1 MEVEKFNLLLEC
13 LLPYTHPI
21 IYPKCIGSRIQNK
34 GKPNKLFSVMAV
46 CRHDFHNGVMHTGYN
61 LVKVLSTELLCRG

>member
-21 IYPKCIGSRIQNK
+21 IYPKCIGSGIQNN
-34 GKPNKLFSVMAV
+34 GKPNKIFSVMTV
-46 CRHDFHNGVMHTGYN
+46 CRHFFFFYKIITRLTN
-61 LVKVLSTELLCRG
+61 LQQTITK